1 MHKILII
8 ALSILCIVEKVFSQ
22 SPIPAKGIENILN
35 QSREYVSQ
43 PYFTD
48 TILVKRIDSL
58 MHSTYSG
65 EETFKTVFQVGLS
78 LCNINRKEEA
88 VKYLSYCLSV
98 IKDVFPES
106 LGAPKTV

>member
-65 EETFKTVFQVGLS
+65 EETFKTVFQVGFIVQYKSQRRSCKVSELLFIGDKRRIS
-78 LCNINRKEEA
+78 
-88 VKYLSYCLSV
+88 
-98 IKDVFPES
+98 
-106 LGAPKTV
+106 

>member
-58 MHSTYSG
+58 CIVHTR
-65 EETFKTVFQVGLS
+65 E
-78 LCNINRKEEA
+78 RKLL
-88 VKYLSYCLSV
+88 KRY
-98 IKDVFPES
+98 FR
-106 LGAPKTV
+106 